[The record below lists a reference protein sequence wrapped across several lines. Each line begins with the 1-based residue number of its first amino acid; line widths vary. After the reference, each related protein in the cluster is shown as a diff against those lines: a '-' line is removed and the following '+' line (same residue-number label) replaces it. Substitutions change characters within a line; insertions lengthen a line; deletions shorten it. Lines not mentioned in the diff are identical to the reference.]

1 MHLFPSIYLLFLLW
15 YITGKDSEF
24 LCVSIETKLL
34 NCDMVKSK
42 ISQREQ
48 IITTPIMRSITSA
61 RENYLIFYGAL
72 DHLYV
77 LSIYFPLIS
86 YSLTWLH
93 YDIFRT
99 SSKRHKPS
107 TGFLNSVYSKILI
120 LIKTLFYF
128 SLQQFPSAI
137 LLRCGLASVYRVRMH
152 VHHYPKSARTLEIS
166 ESSYMTRHLYFLKIF
181 KTFVTSAYRK

>member
-1 MHLFPSIYLLFLLW
+1 MIYNRKRFRIFMCKYWNKIMELRHGKVEDFAAWADYHNPNNAFNYFSERKLF
-15 YITGKDSEF
+15 
-24 LCVSIETKLL
+24 
-34 NCDMVKSK
+34 
-42 ISQREQ
+42 
-48 IITTPIMRSITSA
+48 
-61 RENYLIFYGAL
+61 NYFNGAL
-72 DHLYV
+72 DHHYV

-152 VHHYPKSARTLEIS
+152 VHHYPKSARTSEIS
-166 ESSYMTRHLYFLKIF
+166 ASSYMRRHLYFLKIF
-181 KTFVTSAYRK
+181 KTIVTSAYWK